1 MSDVHLE
8 DLFHE
13 CDRHGEGRIGPDEF
27 RELCAKFE
35 IGPGDADAI
44 FADLD
49 RDGDGQICLEDFA
62 LGFRDFL
69 SAPGK
74 PDRSGG
80 GTVADAGGC
89 GPDRRSS
96 NAWAHF
102 VASIGEPALQKLF
115 HTRYERNMLGTRAA
129 KAPSVAYEYAQF
141 GRVRPGSIVKHNAG
155 TPG

>member
-35 IGPGDADAI
+35 IGPGDADVI

-69 SAPGK
+69 STPAK
-74 PDRSGG
+74 PDRSS
-80 GTVADAGGC
+80 ASLDAGGT
-89 GPDRRSS
+89 DRRNS

-115 HTRYERNMLGTRAA
+115 HTRWVRDIHNDCTTFYPPPPPPPFARNALLSLRICYLLSTQ
-129 KAPSVAYEYAQF
+129 SY
-141 GRVRPGSIVKHNAG
+141 I
-155 TPG
+155 